1 VPFGNEAAKSRL
13 RQAMYERAKR
23 LATRDSRKAQIKY
36 EVLNQIDTLE
46 ADWQRILAGR
56 QTTILR
62 DEQYKA
68 EKRQYEL
75 GLATSTDVLE
85 AQTNLADAQT
95 EEIRALTEYQIAFV
109 DLAYATGTLLGA
121 AKVQWE
127 PIVPQE

>member
-1 VPFGNEAAKSRL
+1 
-13 RQAMYERAKR
+13 MYERAKR
-23 LATRDSRKAQIKY
+23 LATRDSRKAQIQY

-46 ADWQRILAGR
+46 ANWQRILASR

-75 GLATSTDVLE
+75 GLAISTDLLE

-121 AKVQWE
+121 AKIQLE